1 MSKSHLSKV
10 NSPTLP
16 SRSLSRR
23 RMMGGMLGAAGLA
36 TLAQGEKA
44 AIISPRPVADAAA
57 QAKNLKKV
65 WRPLFLDRH
74 QAATLSAMGERIA
87 PGSKQAK
94 IHQFIDRLLSV
105 LPADAPQSFATG
117 GNDPKGTVGVGP
129 GARQKLLDALA
140 AFDAEAR
147 RRYRKTFLALN
158 ASQQNRILHIADQSV
173 ETSPLHRHFLNAK
186 LWIIGAYY
194 SSLPGMRAAGWTG
207 QMFYTQFPNC
217 EAVPPV

>member
-1 MSKSHLSKV
+1 
-10 NSPTLP
+10 
-16 SRSLSRR
+16 
-23 RMMGGMLGAAGLA
+23 MGGMLGAAGLA
-36 TLAQGEKA
+36 TLAAGEKA
-44 AIISPRPVADAAA
+44 AVISPRPKAGAAA
-57 QAKNLKKV
+57 SGKAAKKS

-74 QAATLSAMGERIA
+74 QAATLSALGERIA

-147 RRYRKTFLALN
+147 RRYRKTFLQLN
-158 ASQQNRILHIADQSV
+158 AAQQNRILHAADQSAFK
-173 ETSPLHRHFLNAK
+173 TPLHQHFFNAK
-186 LWIIGAYY
+186 NWVVGAYY

-207 QMFYTQFPNC
+207 QMFYTEFPNC
-217 EAVPPV
+217 EAVPQT